1 MRLRPLVIVLA
12 VQIVLG
18 AVLLWLIT
26 SGTLEDWLTD
36 DDGGSGSTAAV
47 PAVVARPAK
56 AVDRFDGPAAYAWA
70 KRIVALGP
78 RPAGSATSRRV
89 AAMLRPALPGGRL
102 GAIGAGLQ
110 NVVGTLPGRGA
121 PILVIAHH
129 DTTPVEDY
137 VGANNSAAAV
147 GAVIEL
153 ARALKR
159 YPGGR
164 PVRFVLTDGEEAPT
178 YPVQGD
184 FFSVALRGSRHEA
197 DHGPTPSA
205 VIVLDFVGQKNL
217 RIPREQASDEEL
229 WSRLR
234 AAAKRAGV
242 AKVFPDEERG
252 PILDDHIPFV
262 RKGIPAIDLI
272 DFDYDC
278 WQKPCDTLDKLDV
291 RSIDAAGEAVLELVR
306 ELRRR

>member
-18 AVLLWLIT
+18 GVLLWLIA
-26 SGTLEDWLTD
+26 SGTLEGWLTD
-36 DDGGSGSTAAV
+36 DDSSGSTAAV
-47 PAVVARPAK
+47 PAVVARTGKP
-56 AVDRFDGPAAYAWA
+56 VDRFDGAAAYAWA

-78 RPAGSATSRRV
+78 RPAGSETSRKV
-89 AAMLRPALPGGRL
+89 AATLRPALPGGHL
-102 GAIGAGLQ
+102 DPVPGGLQ
-110 NVVGTLPGRGA
+110 NVVGSLPGKGA

-129 DTTPVEDY
+129 DTTPVEGY

-178 YPVQGD
+178 FPVQGD
-184 FFSVALRGSRHEA
+184 FYSVALRGSRHEA
-197 DHGPTPSA
+197 ATGPRPSA

-217 RIPREQASDEEL
+217 SIPREQGSDPAL
-229 WSRLR
+229 WARLR
-234 AAAKRAGV
+234 AAARRVGV
-242 AKVFPDEERG
+242 ASVFPASERG
-252 PILDDHIPFV
+252 TVFDDHTPFT
-262 RKGIPAIDLI
+262 RRGIPAIDLI
-272 DFDYDC
+272 DFDYPC
-278 WQKPCDTLDKLDV
+278 WQKPCDTLDKLDP
-291 RSIDAAGEAVLELVR
+291 RSIDASGEAVLELVR